1 MHKVNV
7 KRLNAIQAAPLGIKV
22 VKRGEIPPDPSDL
35 PVADMPEY
43 FREVKPPE
51 EHQTIEDRLVALC
64 DALGGAHRY
73 REPLESGQVKLTV
86 KLADGTVLGGV
97 GDTTTLAFNQLLDKA
112 KRFEAAG
119 LKEG

>member
-1 MHKVNV
+1 MNKINV
-7 KRLNAIQAAPLGIKV
+7 KRLNAIQAAPIGVKV
-22 VKRGEIPPDPSDL
+22 VKKGEIPPDPSDL

-43 FREVKPPE
+43 VRDVKPPE

-73 REPLESGQVKLTV
+73 REPLENGQIRLKLKLT
-86 KLADGTVLGGV
+86 DGTILAGV
-97 GDTTTLAFNQLLDKA
+97 GDTTLLAFNQLLDKA